1 MEDFLMDFIKSFFKL
16 EERGTTVQTEFLAG
30 LTTFLAMAY
39 ILFVNP
45 NTLTAT
51 ITLDDDT
58 ILTTG
63 LEWGAIFTATAI
75 AAIAGTLIM
84 GLYANYPV
92 ALAPGMGMNAFFTYT
107 VIFTLGYSAWQGF
120 AGIVI
125 SGVLFLLLSI
135 SGLRKRIINAIPKNL
150 KLAIGAGI
158 GFFIAFIGLQNAGL
172 IVDNPATL
180 VGLGELSDPVV
191 LLSVFGLFVT
201 IVLFVLKIRGAILYG
216 IVITS
221 IVGMIFGLVG
231 LPTGL
236 VSAPPAPYFF
246 EFTRGFTEGTWDFQF
261 FIVIFALLF
270 IDFFDTAGTLVTVGN
285 RAGLLDEA
293 GELKDNGKALLADSS
308 ATIIGAVAGTSSTTS
323 YIESLAGVEV
333 GGRTGL
339 TSVFTALFF
348 LVFMFFSPL
357 LSVVTAAVTAP
368 ALIMVGVL
376 MATQL
381 KDIDWDDSVVAFV
394 AFLVILVMPLT
405 YSIAEGI
412 AVGFLFYPLLMLIT
426 NRKDKVSV
434 EMWVLSGIF
443 LVYFIIKALTDL

>member
-1 MEDFLMDFIKSFFKL
+1 MEFIKSFFKL
-16 EERGTTVQTEFLAG
+16 DERDTNIKTEFLAG
-30 LTTFLAMAY
+30 VTTFLAMAY

-45 NTLTAT
+45 NTLTAMV
-51 ITLDDDT
+51 DDGAGGL
-58 ILTTG
+58 ISLTG
-63 LEWGAIFTATAI
+63 LEWGPIFTATAI

-92 ALAPGMGMNAFFTYT
+92 ALAPGMGMNAFFTWT
-107 VIFTLGYSAWQGF
+107 VVVTLGYTPWQGF

-125 SGVLFLLLSI
+125 SGILFLLLSV

-158 GFFIAFIGLQNAGL
+158 GFFIAFIGFQNAGL
-172 IVDNPATL
+172 IVDNPAVL
-180 VGLGELSDPVV
+180 VQLGNLSDPVV
-191 LLSVFGLFVT
+191 LLSVFGLVVT
-201 IVLFVLKIRGAILYG
+201 VVLYVLKIKGAILYG

-221 IVGMIFGLVG
+221 VVGMIFGLVG
-231 LPTGL
+231 LPTAI
-236 VSAPPAPYFF
+236 VSAPPAPYAF
-246 EFTRGFTEGTWDFQF
+246 EFLQGFTDGVWDFQF

-285 RAGLLDEA
+285 RAGLLNED
-293 GELKDNGKALLADSS
+293 GELKDNGKALLADST
-308 ATIIGAVAGTSSTTS
+308 ATVIGAVAGTSSTTS

-348 LVFMFFSPL
+348 LIFMFFSPL

-368 ALIMVGVL
+368 ALIMVGIL
-376 MATQL
+376 MASQL
-381 KDIDWDDSVVAFV
+381 ADIEWNDTVIAVS
-394 AFLVILVMPLT
+394 AFLVIIIMPLT

-412 AVGFLFYPLLMLIT
+412 AVGFVLYPLTMLVSGR
-426 NRKDKVSV
+426 NKEVSV
-434 EMWVLSGIF
+434 EMYVLSFIF
-443 LVYFIIKALTDL
+443 VVYFVVKALAF

>member
-1 MEDFLMDFIKSFFKL
+1 MDFIKQFFKL
-16 EERGTTVQTEFLAG
+16 EERGTNVKTELLAG

-45 NTLTAT
+45 NTLTAMV
-51 ITLDDDT
+51 DDGSGGM
-58 ILTTG
+58 ISLTG
-63 LEWGAIFTATAI
+63 LEWGPIFTATAI

-92 ALAPGMGMNAFFTYT
+92 ALAPGMGMNAFFTWT
-107 VIFTLGYSAWQGF
+107 VVVTLGYSAWQGF

-125 SGVLFLLLSI
+125 SGLLFVLLSL
-135 SGLRKRIINAIPKNL
+135 SGLRRRIINAIPKNL
-150 KLAIGAGI
+150 KLSIGAGI

-172 IVDNPATL
+172 IVNNDAVL
-180 VGLGELSDPVV
+180 VGLGNLADPVV
-191 LLSVFGLFVT
+191 LLAVFGLFITV
-201 IVLFVLKIRGAILYG
+201 ILYVLKIRGAILYG
-216 IVITS
+216 ILITS
-221 IVGMIFGLVG
+221 VVGMIFGQVG
-231 LPTGL
+231 LPTGV
-236 VSAPPAPYFF
+236 VSAPPAPYIF
-246 EFTRGFTEGTWDFQF
+246 EFVKGFTEGTWDFQF

-285 RAGLLDEA
+285 RAGLLDES
-293 GELKDNGKALLADSS
+293 GELKDNGKALLADST
-308 ATIIGAVAGTSSTTS
+308 ATVIGAVVGTSSTTS

-339 TSVFTALFF
+339 ASVFTALFF

-376 MATQL
+376 MASQL
-381 KDIDWDDSVVAFV
+381 KDIDWDDTVIAVS
-394 AFLVILVMPLT
+394 AFLVILIMPLT

-412 AVGFLFYPLLMLIT
+412 AVGFVFYPLTMLVSK
-426 NRKDKVSV
+426 RHKDVKV
-434 EMWVLSGIF
+434 EMWVLMAIF
-443 LVYFIIKALTDL
+443 VVYFVIKALAL

>member
-1 MEDFLMDFIKSFFKL
+1 MDFIKKYFKL
-16 EERGTTVQTEFLAG
+16 DERGTNVKTEFFAG

-45 NTLTAT
+45 NTLSVAPE
-51 ITLDDDT
+51 
-58 ILTTG
+58 
-63 LEWGAIFTATAI
+63 LEWGPIFTATAI

-107 VIFTLGYSAWQGF
+107 VVLTLGYSAWQGF
-120 AGIVI
+120 AGIVV
-125 SGVLFLLLSI
+125 SGVLFLLLSL

-150 KLAIGAGI
+150 KLSIGAGI

-172 IVDNPATL
+172 IVDNPAVL
-180 VGLGELSDPVV
+180 VGLGDLGDPVV
-191 LLSVFGLFVT
+191 LLAVFGLFITV
-201 IVLFVLKIRGAILYG
+201 ILYVLKIRGAILYG
-216 IVITS
+216 ILTTS
-221 IVGMIFGLVG
+221 VVGMIFGQVG
-231 LPTGL
+231 LPTGV
-236 VSAPPAPYFF
+236 VSTPPAPYVFQF
-246 EFTRGFTEGTWDFQF
+246 LKGFTDGVWDFQF
-261 FIVIFALLF
+261 FIVIFVLLF

-285 RAGLLDEA
+285 RAGLLDEN

-323 YIESLAGVEV
+323 YIESLAGIEV

-339 TSVFTALFF
+339 TSVFTAFFF

-376 MATQL
+376 MASQL
-381 KDIDWDDSVVAFV
+381 KDIDWDDNVTAVS
-394 AFLVILVMPLT
+394 AFLVILIMPLT

-412 AVGFLFYPLLMLIT
+412 AVGFVFYPLTMLVSK
-426 NRKDKVSV
+426 RHKDVKI
-434 EMWVLSGIF
+434 EMWVLMGIF
-443 LVYFIIKALTDL
+443 ILYFIIKALAL

>member
-1 MEDFLMDFIKSFFKL
+1 MDFLKNFFKL
-16 EERGTTVQTEFLAG
+16 EEHGTNVKTEFLAG

-45 NTLTAT
+45 NTLTAMV
-51 ITLDDDT
+51 DDGSGGM
-58 ILTTG
+58 ISLTG
-63 LEWGAIFTATAI
+63 LEWGPIFTATAI

-92 ALAPGMGMNAFFTYT
+92 ALAPGMGMNAFFTWT
-107 VIFTLGYSAWQGF
+107 VVVTLGYSPWQGF
-120 AGIVI
+120 AGI
-125 SGVLFLLLSI
+125 LI
-135 SGLRKRIINAIPKNL
+135 SGLLFVVLSLSGIRKRIINAIPKNL

-172 IVDNPATL
+172 IVDNPAVL
-180 VGLGELSDPVV
+180 VGLGDLSDPVV
-191 LLSVFGLFVT
+191 LLAVFGLFVT
-201 IVLFVLKIRGAILYG
+201 VSLYVLKIRGAILYG

-221 IVGMIFGLVG
+221 IVGMIFGQVG
-231 LPTGL
+231 VPTG
-236 VSAPPAPYFF
+236 VVDAPPAPYFF
-246 EFTRGFTEGTWDFQF
+246 EFTKGFTDGIWDFQF

-285 RAGLLDEA
+285 RAGLLDET
-293 GELKDNGKALLADSS
+293 GELKDNGKALLADST
-308 ATIIGAVAGTSSTTS
+308 ATVIGAIAGTSSTTS

-348 LVFMFFSPL
+348 LIFMFFSPL

-376 MATQL
+376 MASQL
-381 KDIDWDDSVVAFV
+381 KDIDWNDSVIAVS

-412 AVGFLFYPLLMLIT
+412 AVGFVFFPLTMLVSKR
-426 NRKDKVSV
+426 RKEVSI
-434 EMWVLSGIF
+434 EMWILFAIFVL
-443 LVYFIIKALTDL
+443 YFIVKAATAL

>member
-1 MEDFLMDFIKSFFKL
+1 MDFIKQFFKL
-16 EERGTTVQTEFLAG
+16 EERGTNLKTEFLAG

-45 NTLTAT
+45 NTLSVAPE
-51 ITLDDDT
+51 
-58 ILTTG
+58 
-63 LEWGAIFTATAI
+63 LEWGPIFTATAI

-107 VIFTLGYSAWQGF
+107 VVLTLGYSAWQGF

-125 SGVLFLLLSI
+125 SGILFLLLSI

-180 VGLGELSDPVV
+180 VGLGDLSDPGV
-191 LLSVFGLFVT
+191 LLAVFGLLAT
-201 IVLFVLKIRGAILYG
+201 VLLYVLKVRGAILYG
-216 IVITS
+216 IIITS
-221 IVGMIFGLVG
+221 IVGIIFGLVG
-231 LPTGL
+231 LPTGV

-246 EFTRGFTEGTWDFQF
+246 EFTKGFTDGTWDFQF

-270 IDFFDTAGTLVTVGN
+270 IDFFDTAGTLVTVGHA
-285 RAGLLDEA
+285 AGLLDET
-293 GELKDNGKALLADSS
+293 GELKDNGKALLADST
-308 ATIIGAVAGTSSTTS
+308 ATIVGAVAGTSSTTS

-339 TSVFTALFF
+339 ASVFTAFFF

-357 LSVVTAAVTAP
+357 LSVVTGQVTAA

-381 KDIDWDDSVVAFV
+381 KDIEWDDSVVAV
-394 AFLVILVMPLT
+394 SAFLVILVMPLT

-412 AVGFLFYPLLMLIT
+412 AVGFLFYPLTML
-426 NRKDKVSV
+426 VSRRHKEV
-434 EMWVLSGIF
+434 SLEMWVLAVVF
-443 LVYFIIKALTDL
+443 VVYFVIKAATAL

>member
-1 MEDFLMDFIKSFFKL
+1 MDFIKQFFKL
-16 EERGTTVQTEFLAG
+16 EERGTTVKTEFLAG

-45 NTLTAT
+45 TTLQG
-51 ITLDDDT
+51 LVEDDNGVW
-58 ILTTG
+58 ISLTG
-63 LEWGAIFTATAI
+63 LEWGPIFTATAI

-92 ALAPGMGMNAFFTYT
+92 ALAPGMGMNAFFTWT
-107 VIFTLGYSAWQGF
+107 VVVTLGYSPWQGF

-125 SGVLFLLLSI
+125 SGVLFLLLSV

-172 IVDNPATL
+172 IVDNSAVL
-180 VGLGELSDPVV
+180 VGLGDLSDPVV
-191 LLSVFGLFVT
+191 LLAVFGLFVT
-201 IVLFVLKIRGAILYG
+201 VAMFALRIHGAILYG

-231 LPTGL
+231 LPEGV

-246 EFTRGFTEGTWDFQF
+246 EFTRGFTEGNWDFQF

-285 RAGLLDEA
+285 RAGLLDET
-293 GELKDNGKALLADSS
+293 GELKDNGKALLADST
-308 ATIIGAVAGTSSTTS
+308 ATIIGAVSGTSSTTS

-348 LVFMFFSPL
+348 LIFLFFSPL
-357 LSVVTAAVTAP
+357 LSVVTGAVTAP

-376 MATQL
+376 MASQL
-381 KDIDWDDSVVAFV
+381 KDIEWDDSVVAV
-394 AFLVILVMPLT
+394 SAFLVILVMPLT

-412 AVGFLFYPLLMLIT
+412 AVGFLFYPLMMLIT
-426 NRKDKVSV
+426 KRHKDVSI

-443 LVYFIIKALTDL
+443 LVYFVIKALTEL

>member
-1 MEDFLMDFIKSFFKL
+1 MDFIKKFFKL
-16 EERGTTVQTEFLAG
+16 EERGSNVKTEFFAG

-45 NTLTAT
+45 NTLTAMV
-51 ITLDDDT
+51 DDGSGGM
-58 ILTTG
+58 ISLTG
-63 LEWGAIFTATAI
+63 LEWGPIFTATAI

-92 ALAPGMGMNAFFTYT
+92 ALAPGMGMNAFFTWT
-107 VIFTLGYSAWQGF
+107 VVVTLGYSPWQGF

-125 SGVLFLLLSI
+125 SGILFLLLSL

-150 KLAIGAGI
+150 KLSIGAGI

-172 IVDNPATL
+172 IVDNPAVL
-180 VGLGELSDPVV
+180 VGLGNLADPVV
-191 LLSVFGLFVT
+191 LLAVFGLFVT
-201 IVLFVLKIRGAILYG
+201 VILYVLSIRGAILYG
-216 IVITS
+216 ILITS
-221 IVGMIFGLVG
+221 VVGMIFGQVG
-231 LPTGL
+231 LPTAV
-236 VSAPPAPYFF
+236 VSAPPAPYIF
-246 EFTRGFTEGTWDFQF
+246 EFVQGFTDGVWDFQF
-261 FIVIFALLF
+261 FVVIFALLF

-285 RAGLLDEA
+285 RAGLLDES
-293 GELKDNGKALLADSS
+293 GELKDNGKALLADST
-308 ATIIGAVAGTSSTTS
+308 ATIIGAVVGTSSTTS

-339 TSVFTALFF
+339 ASVFTAFFF

-376 MATQL
+376 MAAQL
-381 KDIDWDDSVVAFV
+381 KDIDWDDSVIAVS

-412 AVGFLFYPLLMLIT
+412 AVGFVFYPLTMLVSK
-426 NRKDKVSV
+426 RQKDVKI
-434 EMWVLSGIF
+434 EMWVLMGIF
-443 LVYFIIKALTDL
+443 ILYFIVKALAL

>member
-1 MEDFLMDFIKSFFKL
+1 MDFIKSFFKL
-16 EERGTTVQTEFLAG
+16 EERGTTVRTEFLAG

-45 NTLTAT
+45 TTLQGLVPDGSGGE
-51 ITLDDDT
+51 ISL
-58 ILTTG
+58 TG
-63 LEWGAIFTATAI
+63 LEWGPIFTATAI

-92 ALAPGMGMNAFFTYT
+92 ALAPGMGMNAFFTWT
-107 VIFTLGYSAWQGF
+107 VVVTLGYSPWQGF
-120 AGIVI
+120 AGILI
-125 SGVLFLLLSI
+125 SGVLFLILSA

-172 IVDNPATL
+172 IQNNDAVL

-191 LLSVFGLFVT
+191 LLSVFGLFITV
-201 IVLFVLKIRGAILYG
+201 ILYVLKIKGAILYG
-216 IVITS
+216 IITTS
-221 IVGMIFGLVG
+221 IVGMIVGLVG
-231 LPTGL
+231 LPTGI

-246 EFTRGFTEGTWDFQF
+246 EFTQGFTDGTWDFQF

-293 GELKDNGKALLADSS
+293 GELKDNGKALMADST
-308 ATIIGAVAGTSSTTS
+308 ATIVGAIAGTSSTTS

-339 TSVFTALFF
+339 TSVFTAFFF

-381 KDIDWDDSVVAFV
+381 KDIDWDDSVVAVV

-412 AVGFLFYPLLMLIT
+412 AVGFLFYPVLMLVT
-426 NRKDKVSV
+426 KRHKDVSV

-443 LVYFIIKALTDL
+443 LVYFIIKALTEL

>member
-1 MEDFLMDFIKSFFKL
+1 MDFIKKYFKL
-16 EERGTTVQTEFLAG
+16 EERGSNVKTEFLAG

-45 NTLTAT
+45 NTLTAMV
-51 ITLDDDT
+51 DDGNGGL
-58 ILTTG
+58 ISLTG
-63 LEWGAIFTATAI
+63 LEWGPIFTATAI

-92 ALAPGMGMNAFFTYT
+92 ALAPGMGMNAFFTWT
-107 VIFTLGYSAWQGF
+107 VVVTLGYSPWQGF

-125 SGVLFLLLSI
+125 SGLLFVLLSL

-172 IVDNPATL
+172 IVDNPAVL
-180 VGLGELSDPVV
+180 VGLGDLSNPVV
-191 LLSVFGLFVT
+191 LLAVFGLFVT
-201 IVLFVLKIRGAILYG
+201 VILYVLKIRGAILYG
-216 IVITS
+216 ILITS
-221 IVGMIFGLVG
+221 AVGMVFGQVG
-231 LPTGL
+231 LPTAI
-236 VSAPPAPYFF
+236 VSTPPAPYAF
-246 EFTRGFTEGTWDFQF
+246 EFIQGFTDGVWDFQF

-285 RAGLLDEA
+285 RAGLLDET
-293 GELKDNGKALLADSS
+293 GELKDNGKALLADST
-308 ATIIGAVAGTSSTTS
+308 ATVIGAMAGTSSTTS

-376 MATQL
+376 MAAQL
-381 KDIDWDDSVVAFV
+381 KDIDWDDTVIAVS

-412 AVGFLFYPLLMLIT
+412 AVGFVFYPLTMLVT
-426 NRKDKVSV
+426 KRYKDVKL
-434 EMWVLSGIF
+434 EMWVLMGVFVI
-443 LVYFIIKALTDL
+443 YFIIKALAL

>member
-1 MEDFLMDFIKSFFKL
+1 MEFIKKYFKL
-16 EERGTTVQTEFLAG
+16 EERDTNIKTEFMAG

-45 NTLTAT
+45 NTLTAMV
-51 ITLDDDT
+51 DDGT
-58 ILTTG
+58 GAMISLTG
-63 LEWGAIFTATAI
+63 LEWGPIFTATAI

-92 ALAPGMGMNAFFTYT
+92 ALAPGMGMNAFFTWT
-107 VIFTLGYSAWQGF
+107 VVVTLGYTPWQGF

-135 SGLRKRIINAIPKNL
+135 SGLRKRVINAIPKNL

-172 IVDNPATL
+172 IVDNPAVL
-180 VGLGELSDPVV
+180 VGLGDLGDPQV
-191 LLSVFGLFVT
+191 LLAVFGLVVT
-201 IVLFVLKIRGAILYG
+201 IALYVLKIRGAILYG
-216 IVITS
+216 IVTTS

-231 LPTGL
+231 TPTG
-236 VSAPPAPYFF
+236 VVDVPPTPYVF
-246 EFTRGFTEGTWDFQF
+246 EFIKGFTEGVWDLQF
-261 FIVIFALLF
+261 FVVIFALLF

-285 RAGLLDEA
+285 RAGLLNEE
-293 GELKDNGKALLADSS
+293 GELKDNGKALLADST
-308 ATIIGAVAGTSSTTS
+308 ATVIGAVAGTSSTTS

-348 LVFMFFSPL
+348 VIFMFFSPL

-368 ALIMVGVL
+368 ALIMVGIL
-376 MATQL
+376 MAAQL
-381 KDIDWDDSVVAFV
+381 KDIEWDDTVVAV
-394 AFLVILVMPLT
+394 SAFLVILIMPLT

-412 AVGFLFYPLLMLIT
+412 AVGFVFYPLTMLVT
-426 NRKDKVSV
+426 RRHKEVSV
-434 EMWVLSGIF
+434 EMYVLSVIF
-443 LVYFIIKALTDL
+443 LIYFIIKATTAL

>member
-1 MEDFLMDFIKSFFKL
+1 MDFIKSFFKL
-16 EERGTTVQTEFLAG
+16 EERGTTVKTEFLAG

-51 ITLDDDT
+51 ITLEDGT
-58 ILTTG
+58 VLTTG

-107 VIFTLGYSAWQGF
+107 VVLGLGYSAWQGF

-125 SGVLFLLLSI
+125 SGVLFLVLSV
-135 SGLRKRIINAIPKNL
+135 SGLRKRVINAIPKNL
-150 KLAIGAGI
+150 KMAIGAGI

-180 VGLGELSDPVV
+180 VQLGDLSDTVV
-191 LLSVFGLFVT
+191 LLSVFGLLVT
-201 IVLFVLKIRGAILYG
+201 VVLFTLKIRGAILYG

-246 EFTRGFTEGTWDFQF
+246 EFTKGFTDGTWDFQF
-261 FIVIFALLF
+261 FIIIFALLF

-285 RAGLLDEA
+285 RAGLLDES

-381 KDIDWDDSVVAFV
+381 KDIDWDDSVVAVV

-412 AVGFLFYPLLMLIT
+412 AVGFFFFPLLMLVT
-426 NRKDKVSV
+426 KRQKDVSV

-443 LVYFIIKALTDL
+443 LVYFIIKAVTAL

>member
-1 MEDFLMDFIKSFFKL
+1 MDFIKQFFKL
-16 EERGTTVQTEFLAG
+16 EERGTNVQTEFLAG

-45 NTLTAT
+45 NTLEA
-51 ITLDDDT
+51 LDDQGVS
-58 ILTTG
+58 LTG
-63 LEWGAIFTATAI
+63 LEWGPIFTATAI

-92 ALAPGMGMNAFFTYT
+92 ALAPGMGMNAFFTWT
-107 VIFTLGYSAWQGF
+107 VVVTLGYSPWQGF
-120 AGIVI
+120 AGIFI
-125 SGVLFLLLSI
+125 SGILFLLLSA
-135 SGLRKRIINAIPKNL
+135 SGLRKRIINAIPRDL

-158 GFFIAFIGLQNAGL
+158 GFFIAFIGLQNSGL
-172 IVDNPATL
+172 IVNNDVVL
-180 VGLGELSDPVV
+180 VQLGELSDPVV

-201 IVLFVLKIRGAILYG
+201 VALYSLKIRGAILYG
-216 IVITS
+216 IILSS

-231 LPTGL
+231 LPDGV
-236 VSAPPAPYFF
+236 VSVPPAPYFF

-270 IDFFDTAGTLVTVGN
+270 IDFFDTAGTLVTVGH
-285 RAGLLDEA
+285 RAGLLDES
-293 GELKDNGKALLADSS
+293 GELKDNGKALLADSG

-339 TSVFTALFF
+339 TSVFTAFFF
-348 LVFMFFSPL
+348 LVFLFFSPL

-376 MATQL
+376 MASQL
-381 KDIDWDDSVVAFV
+381 KDINWDDSVVAV
-394 AFLVILVMPLT
+394 PAFLVILVMPLT

-426 NRKDKVSV
+426 KRRKDVSI

-443 LVYFIIKALTDL
+443 LIYFIIKALTDL

>member
-1 MEDFLMDFIKSFFKL
+1 MEFLRTFFKL
-16 EERGTTVQTEFLAG
+16 DERDTNVKTEFLAG

-45 NTLTAT
+45 NTLTAMV
-51 ITLDDDT
+51 DDGNGGL
-58 ILTTG
+58 ISLTG
-63 LEWGAIFTATAI
+63 LEWGPIFTATAI

-92 ALAPGMGMNAFFTYT
+92 ALAPGMGMNAFFTWT
-107 VIFTLGYSAWQGF
+107 VVVTLGYSPWQGF

-125 SGVLFLLLSI
+125 SGILFLLLSV
-135 SGLRKRIINAIPKNL
+135 SGLRKRVINAIPKDL

-158 GFFIAFIGLQNAGL
+158 GFFIAFIGFQSAGL
-172 IVDNPATL
+172 IVDNSAVL
-180 VGLGELSDPVV
+180 VGLGDLSDPVV

-201 IVLFVLKIRGAILYG
+201 VALYVLKVRGAILYG
-216 IVITS
+216 IIATS
-221 IVGMIFGLVG
+221 VVGVIFGQVG
-231 LPTGL
+231 LPTAV
-236 VSAPPAPYFF
+236 VSAPPAPYAF
-246 EFTRGFTEGTWDFQF
+246 EFIQGFTDGVWDLQF

-285 RAGLLDEA
+285 RAGLLNDD
-293 GELKDNGKALLADSS
+293 GELKDNGKALLADST
-308 ATIIGAVAGTSSTTS
+308 ATVIGAVAGTSSTTS

-339 TSVFTALFF
+339 ASVFTAFFF

-381 KDIDWDDSVVAFV
+381 KDIDWESTPVAV
-394 AFLVILVMPLT
+394 TAFLTIILMPLT

-412 AVGFLFYPLLMLIT
+412 AVGFLFYPLTMLVS
-426 NRKDKVSV
+426 KKGKEVSV
-434 EMWVLSGIF
+434 EMYVLAAIF
-443 LVYFIIKALTDL
+443 ALYFVVKALAL

>member
-1 MEDFLMDFIKSFFKL
+1 MDFIKSFFKL
-16 EERGTTVQTEFLAG
+16 EERGTTVKTEFLAG

-45 NTLTAT
+45 TTLEALVPDGDGGM
-51 ITLDDDT
+51 ISL
-58 ILTTG
+58 TG
-63 LEWGAIFTATAI
+63 LEWGPIFTATAI

-92 ALAPGMGMNAFFTYT
+92 ALAPGMGMNAFFTWT
-107 VIFTLGYSAWQGF
+107 VVVTLGYSPWQGF
-120 AGIVI
+120 AGILI
-125 SGVLFLLLSI
+125 SGVLFLLLSV

-172 IVDNPATL
+172 IVNNDVVL
-180 VGLGELSDPVV
+180 VQLGELSDPVV

-201 IVLFVLKIRGAILYG
+201 VLLFVLKIRGAILYG
-216 IVITS
+216 IAITS
-221 IVGMIFGLVG
+221 VVGMVFGLVG
-231 LPTGL
+231 LPTAV

-246 EFTRGFTEGTWDFQF
+246 EFTQGFTDGTWDLQF

-285 RAGLLDEA
+285 RAGLLDET
-293 GELKDNGKALLADSS
+293 GELKDNGKALLADST
-308 ATIIGAVAGTSSTTS
+308 ATIVGAIAGTSSTTS

-339 TSVFTALFF
+339 TSVFTAFFF
-348 LVFMFFSPL
+348 LVFLFFSPL

-376 MATQL
+376 MASQL
-381 KDIDWDDSVVAFV
+381 KDIDWDDSVTAFV
-394 AFLVILVMPLT
+394 AFLVILIMPLT

-412 AVGFLFYPLLMLIT
+412 AVGFFFFPILMLAT
-426 NRKDKVSV
+426 RREKEVSI

-443 LVYFIIKALTDL
+443 LVYFIVKALTEL